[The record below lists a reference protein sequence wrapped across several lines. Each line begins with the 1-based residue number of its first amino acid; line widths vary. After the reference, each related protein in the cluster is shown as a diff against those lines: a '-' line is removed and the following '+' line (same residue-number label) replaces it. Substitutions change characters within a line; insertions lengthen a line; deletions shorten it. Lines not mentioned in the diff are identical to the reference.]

1 MLGQCCPQVQI
12 KPWTEQE
19 CVIDAGGPQVYTS
32 VFDDGTKRCRK
43 KQKENLDAV
52 DEASDGEPSLGTRP
66 SQSSLFTIAQDCF
79 LLSIFLPLH
88 TTNQALQKV
97 SQIAVDKYLPS
108 SKEERKSKH

>member
-66 SQSSLFTIAQDCF
+66 SQSSVYYSSR
-79 LLSIFLPLH
+79 LLP
-88 TTNQALQKV
+88 
-97 SQIAVDKYLPS
+97 AVHIPATAHYKSGPPESLSNS
-108 SKEERKSKH
+108 S